1 MDNGH
6 RSSLDK
12 SIRLRRPSAH
22 DKHRQADI
30 DDLAARLRFVP
41 ARGEVWFDDRRMVL
55 LHNSSLDAI
64 RRELIETV
72 GIEKACGLI
81 TRMGYQSGTRDAEM
95 VRRIRPDS
103 NDFDAF
109 AVGPQ
114 AHALEGFVSVET
126 GHFYGE
132 FIWHNSAEAEPQ
144 EILVPAPR

>member
-1 MDNGH
+1 MDNSH

-22 DKHRQADI
+22 DKHRLADI

-81 TRMGYQSGTRDAEM
+81 TRMGYQSGTRDGPPHPPGQQRFQYLC
-95 VRRIRPDS
+95 RRP
-103 NDFDAF
+103 A
-109 AVGPQ
+109 
-114 AHALEGFVSVET
+114 
-126 GHFYGE
+126 
-132 FIWHNSAEAEPQ
+132 SARAGR
-144 EILVPAPR
+144 LRLGRNRSFLR